1 MSRSPLSLADSNEN
15 VYLDLS
21 ALIHVL
27 NYYNDFPETLK
38 ETSTLEMSNLILLIS
53 FQLGLTE
60 WPNKH

>member
-21 ALIHVL
+21 ALIHML

-38 ETSTLEMSNLILLIS
+38 ETRTLEMSNLILLIS